1 MAICI
6 GISRRVYRKEGSGH
20 ICSCGNRR
28 AHIYRLHV
36 PAYSDQL
43 YVCMCVCMCALISSV
58 FVLCNIVIGHS
69 TTDIAGMAAQA
80 LRVKWKALH
89 FIFTGSE
96 HSSAKR
102 PCISYSPAVS
112 IAQPTITRI
121 AMASVANRV
130 LYMNKFLWC
139 EECGVPKERVRFEVY
154 DLGYDICQECV
165 SRLYG
170 GDGGGGDASGGDG
183 SGAGTTGGG
192 GASGSAT
199 TGHSSER
206 RGPRVRKCVQK
217 KPAAGPRVRSS

>member
-43 YVCMCVCMCALISSV
+43 YVCMCVCVCAHAGSSVLSFHLCACPCLSACFQCSCLRVHDRSYARPSASLISSV

-96 HSSAKR
+96 HSSASHHEQLA
-102 PCISYSPAVS
+102 CGL
-112 IAQPTITRI
+112 AQALRI
-121 AMASVANRV
+121 CHGTSFSLSV
-130 LYMNKFLWC
+130 
-139 EECGVPKERVRFEVY
+139 
-154 DLGYDICQECV
+154 
-165 SRLYG
+165 
-170 GDGGGGDASGGDG
+170 
-183 SGAGTTGGG
+183 
-192 GASGSAT
+192 
-199 TGHSSER
+199 
-206 RGPRVRKCVQK
+206 
-217 KPAAGPRVRSS
+217 